1 MNAASLTRIALATAT
16 LVTTGAVCAQAAKGP
31 AQVVKPPVSQAWI
44 DVATFAGFGM
54 PGGGG
59 APNPMSMMG
68 GMFGGGQGG
77 GRNTFGMTQTGST
90 GRWVDVT
97 LYTSR
102 NPSLAEGTQAVPA
115 GTQLA
120 PTLKLVSPTVE
131 KGKPP
136 APGDDTVVEHE
147 YERPKGKMYLY
158 WGCGDTV
165 RAGQPR
171 VLDMA
176 TAKPEDFGKFFTS
189 RRATQRGA
197 HSAPGRPIWPNEV
210 DFRMVP
216 DNASLVGDHAFTG
229 QGVPEGFKFAIGAQQ
244 DIMPPIALKQTDAG
258 GATQLEWAAL
268 PTARAYFIAAMGA
281 KGGMG
286 GMGGGAEAEMVFWT
300 SSEVPEI
307 GMGLI
312 DYQTNPAVDRW
323 LKEKVLLEPSVT
335 RCTVPKGI
343 FGEGGGAM
351 LRMIAYGSEL
361 NLAHPPRPTDPKI
374 AWEPQWAVKLR
385 VKSVNNAM
393 LGMDMSEMQRGSGR
407 RGQPQTQSQPQ
418 SQEQAPPAAEKKQEE
433 KMPDA
438 VNILRGIL
446 GR

>member
-1 MNAASLTRIALATAT
+1 MLFRS
-16 LVTTGAVCAQAAKGP
+16 
-31 AQVVKPPVSQAWI
+31 
-44 DVATFAGFGM
+44 
-54 PGGGG
+54 
-59 APNPMSMMG
+59 
-68 GMFGGGQGG
+68 FGGGQGAK
-77 GRNTFGMTQTGST
+77 NAFGNTQTSAA

-102 NPSLAEGTQAVPA
+102 NPSLAEALQAVPA

-120 PTLKLVSPTVE
+120 PTLKLVSP
-131 KGKPP
+131 KIDKP
-136 APGDDTVVEHE
+136 APAPTDESVVPHE

-158 WGCGDTV
+158 WGCGETV

-176 TAKPEDFGKFFTS
+176 TAKPEEYGKFFVS

-197 HSAPGRPIWPNEV
+197 HSAAGRPLWPNEP
-210 DFRMVP
+210 DARMVP
-216 DNASLVGDHAFTG
+216 PNASLVGEHAFTG
-229 QGVPEGFKFAIGAQQ
+229 QGVPEGFKFGIGPQQ
-244 DIMPPIALKQTDAG
+244 DLMPAIELRQGDAG

-281 KGGMG
+281 KGGTEM
-286 GMGGGAEAEMVFWT
+286 EMVFWT
-300 SSEVPEI
+300 SSEVPEL

-335 RCTVPKGI
+335 KCTVPKGI

-361 NLAHPPRPTDPKI
+361 NLAHPPRPTDPKV

-385 VKSVNNAM
+385 VKSVANAM
-393 LGMDMSEMQRGSGR
+393 LGMDMSGMQRGSGR
-407 RGQPQTQSQPQ
+407 QGQPQGRQQGQPQ
-418 SQEQAPPAAEKKQEE
+418 GQPQDTAPPPVEQKQEE
-433 KMPDA
+433 KVDP

>member
-1 MNAASLTRIALATAT
+1 MAVMA
-16 LVTTGAVCAQAAKGP
+16 GAVGAQAAKGP
-31 AQVVKPPVSQAWI
+31 TQVVKPPVSQAWI
-44 DVATFAGFGM
+44 DVATFAGMGM
-54 PGGGG
+54 PGMGGGG
-59 APNPMSMMG
+59 ANPMSMMG
-68 GMFGGGQGG
+68 SMFGGSQGAK
-77 GRNTFGMTQTGST
+77 NTFGNTQAMSA

-102 NPSLAEGTQAVPA
+102 NPSLAEALQNVPA

-120 PTLKLVSPTVE
+120 PTLKLVSPKIE
-131 KGKPP
+131 KPAPP
-136 APGDDTVVEHE
+136 AGDESVVPHE

-158 WGCGDTV
+158 WGCGETV

-197 HSAPGRPIWPNEV
+197 HAAAGRPLWPNEP
-210 DFRMVP
+210 DSRMVP
-216 DNASLVGDHAFTG
+216 ANASLVGEHAFSG
-229 QGVPEGFKFAIGAQQ
+229 QGVPEGFKFGIPAAQ
-244 DIMPPIALKQTDAG
+244 DLMPEIALRQSDVG
-258 GATQLEWAAL
+258 GSTLLEWAAL

-286 GMGGGAEAEMVFWT
+286 GGSDTEMVFWT
-300 SSEVPEI
+300 SSEVPEL
-307 GMGLI
+307 GTGLI

-323 LKEKVLLEPSVT
+323 LQEKVLLQPAVT
-335 RCTVPKGI
+335 RCAVPKGI

-374 AWEPQWAVKLR
+374 AWEPQWAVKVR
-385 VKSVNNAM
+385 VKSVANAM
-393 LGMDMSEMQRGSGR
+393 LGMDMGGMQGGSGR
-407 RGQPQTQSQPQ
+407 RSQPQ
-418 SQEQAPPAAEKKQEE
+418 APSQDAPPPPPAEKKQEE
-433 KMPDA
+433 KLPDP
-438 VNILRGIL
+438 VNILKGIF